1 MLVWL
6 VLASLLLVPVV
17 FLASLLHSRL
27 ARGGLNV
34 LFGELRTLRGVELQ
48 ARLAQAVGDPS
59 LVVAYERAGTYADSE
74 GAPVS
79 VSPADG
85 RSVARIDGG
94 ALIDDSSLDQD
105 LGLIEAI
112 SSATALALEH
122 QRLLDD
128 AQASRQRFIAAG
140 DAERGGSSAT
150 STTARSSGCSRVAM
164 QLRLIQAD
172 IRSDPGAAEALATSA
187 SDELAR
193 SLDELRE
200 LARGIHPAVL
210 EHGLAPAFTSLAARS
225 PVPTAVSVDEVGEIP
240 RAVELA
246 LLLRGLRGAGQRR
259 KYAQATA
266 LGAAVADGLRSGD
279 RDRRRRKR
287 RGTRERRIGAA
298 RAAGSSR
305 GALRRLS

>member
-1 MLVWL
+1 M
-6 VLASLLLVPVV
+6 
-17 FLASLLHSRL
+17 
-27 ARGGLNV
+27 
-34 LFGELRTLRGVELQ
+34 
-48 ARLAQAVGDPS
+48 
-59 LVVAYERAGTYADSE
+59 AYERAGTYADSE

-79 VSPADG
+79 VSPAGG

-94 ALIDDSSLDQD
+94 ALIYDSSLDQD

-128 AQASRQRFIAAG
+128 AQASRQRLIAAG
-140 DAERGGSSAT
+140 DAERRRLERDLHDGAQQRLL
-150 STTARSSGCSRVAM
+150 AVAM

-246 LLLRGLRGAGQRR
+246 LYFVACEALANVA

-266 LGAAVADGLRSGD
+266 ASVRLSRTDSGVAIEIADDGSG
-279 RDRRRRKR
+279 
-287 RGTRERRIGAA
+287 GA
-298 RAAGSSR
+298 RASGGSGLHGLQDR
-305 GALRRLS
+305 VEALSGRLLVTSPEGEGTVVSAELPCGS